1 MISEEQ
7 SRTIPEKAS
16 RLGSKILGRSVL
28 HYDTVAST
36 QDALMDQTGSVPDG
50 TVLVAL
56 TQTRGRGRLGRVW
69 VSPPGTLT
77 FSVLLRPRIPAGLLG
92 LVMLASSIS
101 LHRAISEY
109 VPDRT
114 TIKWPNDILI
124 DDAKVAGII
133 VDTSLQDTVQWMA
146 VGVGVNIS
154 SSPAMVA
161 SMLDAGNLPGRVV
174 GSLADYNQTVSGPD
188 LLSAF
193 LAGLDSH
200 YSRINGGDRRYLI
213 PLYQERC
220 STIGKIILSDSAT
233 GKASGIDLDGAL
245 LVETAHGQR
254 RVLSGDVTVHR

>member
-7 SRTIPEKAS
+7 SRAIPETVS

-36 QDALMDQTGSVPDG
+36 QDALMDKTGSVPDG

-69 VSPPGTLT
+69 ASPPGTLT

-101 LHRAISEY
+101 LHRAINKY
-109 VPDRT
+109 VPDRA

-146 VGVGVNIS
+146 VGVGVNVS
-154 SSPAMVA
+154 SNPAKVA
-161 SMLDAGNLPGRVV
+161 SMLDAGDLPGGA
-174 GSLADYNQTVSGPD
+174 GSLADYNPAVSGLD

-193 LAGLDSH
+193 LAGLDAH
-200 YSRINGGDRRYLI
+200 YSRINGGDHRYLI

-220 STIGKIILSDSAT
+220 STIGRMILSDGTAGT
-233 GKASGIDLDGAL
+233 ASGIDLDGAL
-245 LVETAHGQR
+245 LVETALR
-254 RVLSGDVTVHR
+254 ASSRIPE